1 MKKFVSVL
9 MAAAMLL
16 CITGC
21 SLFSK
26 ADMVKLGDYEHT
38 DPSGISYDT
47 RTVLKNADFG
57 GDLADYASSAA
68 YPDTMM
74 RDESGNVVGM
84 YDYDPETGLAK
95 GWTNIADGTYTAY
108 DAGKEVDLGKPDE
121 SKMVKIAGD
130 VAMYVVVYAKDGA
143 PVESDTYLML
153 SDASAKDTVISAMK
167 STFGIDL
174 TAESDTV
181 LKCVTDKDAI
191 AAEMA
196 NAGMTDAV
204 TADTYLEYLKGSYGL
219 REDTGENPYKPY
231 AGHQDPTDI
240 EYDQKVVLTGNGQA
254 AVTEDLADLVV
265 SQTDFLYAK
274 DGDMVAHYFYL
285 EGKDKASTDK
295 LAETYTTSER
305 VSDTVIM
312 VAYTGDTMTTVLD
325 QYMGYNV
332 IKDHSISEYTR
343 MIEETFYSVVY
354 EG

>member
-1 MKKFVSVL
+1 MKKFVSIL

-47 RTVLKNADFG
+47 RTVLKNTGFG
-57 GDLADYASSAA
+57 ADLAEYASSAA

-74 RDESGNVVGM
+74 YDDSGNPVGM
-84 YDYDPETGLAK
+84 YDYDPATGLAK
-95 GWTNIADGTYTAY
+95 GWTNVSDGTYTAY

-121 SKMVKIAGD
+121 SKMVTIAGD
-130 VAMYVVVYAKDGA
+130 VVMYVVVYGKDGV
-143 PVESDTYLML
+143 PVESDAYLML
-153 SDASAKDTVISAMK
+153 SDKSAKDTVISAMK
-167 STFGIDL
+167 STFGTEY

-181 LKCVTDKDAI
+181 LKCVSDKDAV
-191 AAEMA
+191 AAELA
-196 NAGMTDAV
+196 DAGITDAV
-204 TADTYLEYLKGSYGL
+204 TVDSYLDYLKGSYGL

-231 AGHQDPTDI
+231 AGHKDPADV

-254 AVTEDLADLVV
+254 AVDESLADCIV
-265 SQTDFLYAK
+265 SQTDFIYGK
-274 DGDMVAHYFYL
+274 DGDVVASYTYL

-295 LAETYTTSER
+295 IAESYTNAER
-305 VSDTVIM
+305 VSDTVLM
-312 VAYTGDTMTTVLD
+312 LAYTGADMTSVLD

-332 IKDHSISEYTR
+332 IKDHSVAEYTR
-343 MIEETFYSVVY
+343 MIEETFFSVVY

>member
-1 MKKFVSVL
+1 MKKFVSIL

-26 ADMVKLGDYEHT
+26 ADLVKLGDYEHT

-57 GDLADYASSAA
+57 ADLAEYASSEA
-68 YPDTMM
+68 YPDTMLL
-74 RDESGNVVGM
+74 DENGQVIGM

-95 GWTNIADGTYTAY
+95 GWTNITDGTYTAY
-108 DAGKEVDLGKPDE
+108 EAGNELNIGKPDE
-121 SKMVKIAGD
+121 SKMVTIAGD

-167 STFGIDL
+167 SVFGIDV

-181 LKCVTDKDAI
+181 LKFVTDKDAI

-196 NAGMTDAV
+196 NSGMTDAV
-204 TADTYLEYLKGSYGL
+204 TTDTYLEYLKGSYGL

-231 AGHQDPTDI
+231 AGHEDPTDI
-240 EYDQKVVLTGNGQA
+240 EYDQKVVLTGSGQA
-254 AVTEDLADLVV
+254 AVTEDLADCVA
-265 SQTDFLYAK
+265 SQTDFLYGK
-274 DGDMVAHYFYL
+274 DGDMVAAYTYI

-295 LAETYTTSER
+295 IAESYNNEER
-305 VSDTVIM
+305 VSDTAILI
-312 VAYTGDTMTTVLD
+312 AYTGADMTSVLD

-332 IKDHSISEYTR
+332 IKDHSVAEYTR
-343 MIEETFYSVVY
+343 MIEETFFSVVY

>member
-1 MKKFVSVL
+1 MKKLVSVL
-9 MAAAMLL
+9 MAAAMVL

-38 DPSGISYDT
+38 DPGGLSYDT
-47 RTVLKNADFG
+47 RTVLKNTGFG
-57 GDLADYASSAA
+57 ADLAQYASSAA

-74 RDESGNVVGM
+74 YDESGNPVGM
-84 YDYDPETGLAK
+84 YDYDAETGLAK

-121 SKMVKIAGD
+121 SKMVTIAGD

-143 PVESDTYLML
+143 PVESDAYLML
-153 SDASAKDTVISAMK
+153 TDASAKDTVISAMK
-167 STFGIDL
+167 SVFGLDY

-181 LKCVTDKDAI
+181 LKCVADKDTI

-196 NAGMTDAV
+196 NSGEEGDV
-204 TADTYLEYLKGSYGL
+204 TADSYIDYLKGSYGL

-231 AGHQDPTDI
+231 AEHKDPTDI

-254 AVTEDLADLVV
+254 AVEESLADCVA

-274 DGDMVAHYFYL
+274 DGDMVAAYTYI

-295 LAETYTTSER
+295 IAESYTNEER
-305 VSDTVIM
+305 VSDTAILI
-312 VAYTGDTMTTVLD
+312 AYTGADMTSVLD

-332 IKDHSISEYTR
+332 IKDHSIAEYTR
-343 MIEETFYSVVY
+343 MIEETFFSVVY

>member
-1 MKKFVSVL
+1 MKKFVSIL
-9 MAAAMLL
+9 MVSAMVL

-47 RTVLKNADFG
+47 RTVLKNTGFG
-57 GDLADYASSAA
+57 ADLAQYASSAA
-68 YPDTMM
+68 YPDTMKY
-74 RDESGNVVGM
+74 DEDGNPIGM
-84 YDYDPETGLAK
+84 YDYDASTGLAK
-95 GWTNIADGTYTAY
+95 GWTNITDGSYTAF

-121 SKMVKIAGD
+121 SKLVTIAGD

-143 PVESDTYLML
+143 PVESDAYLML
-153 SDASAKDTVISAMK
+153 SDKSAKDTVISAMK
-167 STFGIDL
+167 STFGVDV

-181 LKCVTDKDAI
+181 LKFVTDKDAI

-196 NAGMTDAV
+196 NAGMTEAV
-204 TADTYLEYLKGSYGL
+204 TADSYLEYLKGSYGL

-231 AGHQDPTDI
+231 AEHKDPTDI
-240 EYDQKVVLTGNGQA
+240 EYDQKVVLTGSGQA
-254 AVTEDLADLVV
+254 SVEEELADCVA

-274 DGDMVAHYFYL
+274 DGDMVAAYTYI

-295 LAETYTTSER
+295 IAESYTNEER
-305 VSDTVIM
+305 VSDTAILI
-312 VAYTGDTMTTVLD
+312 AYTGDSMTSVLD

-332 IKDHSISEYTR
+332 IKDHSIAEYTR
-343 MIEETFYSVVY
+343 MIEETFFSVVY